1 MGVMDRTIIHVMRH
15 GEVDNPDGVL
25 YGRLPGFGLTEL
37 GHAMAA
43 RAEYLVDSGA
53 DIARVISSP
62 LLRAQLTAAPTAAAY
77 DLGIQSDP
85 RLIESDNVFEGLPV
99 NTNRAM
105 LANPKYFKY
114 YCNPLRPSWGEP
126 YRDIASRMSAALS
139 SALREARGREALV
152 VSHQNPIVTLTRFV
166 NGQPLAHAPK
176 SRHCALASIT
186 SFIFSGATL
195 VGTSYAEP
203 AADLVAMAKDMT
215 PGDSQADLRR

>member
-1 MGVMDRTIIHVMRH
+1 MDRTIIHVMRH

-43 RAEYLVDSGA
+43 RAAEYLVDSGA

-77 DLGIQSDP
+77 DLGIRSDP

-99 NTNRAM
+99 NTNHAM

-152 VSHQNPIVTLTRFV
+152 VSHQNPIVTL

>member
-1 MGVMDRTIIHVMRH
+1 MDRTIIHVMRH

-43 RAEYLVDSGA
+43 RAAEYLVDSGA

-186 SFIFSGATL
+186 SFFFSGATL

>member
-1 MGVMDRTIIHVMRH
+1 MDRTIIHVMRH

-25 YGRLPGFGLTEL
+25 YGRLPGLGLTEL

-43 RAEYLVDSGA
+43 RAAEYLVDSGA

-105 LANPKYFKY
+105 LANPKYFKD

-126 YRDIASRMSAALS
+126 YRDIASRMSAARS

>member
-1 MGVMDRTIIHVMRH
+1 MDRTIIHVMRH
-15 GEVDNPDGVL
+15 GEVDNPNGVL

-37 GHAMAA
+37 GHQMAA
-43 RAEYLVDSGA
+43 RAADYLQESGA

-77 DLGIQSDP
+77 GLSIATDP

-99 NTNRAM
+99 NSNRAM

-114 YCNPLRPSWGEP
+114 YCNPLRPSWGGP
-126 YRDIASRMSAALS
+126 YRDVASRMRAALS

-166 NGQPLAHAPK
+166 DGLPLAHSPK
-176 SRHCALASIT
+176 SRHCSLASIT
-186 SFIFSGATL
+186 SFIFSGSTL

-203 AADLVAMAKDMT
+203 AADLVALARDMT
-215 PGDSQADLRR
+215 PGDSAADLRR

>member
-1 MGVMDRTIIHVMRH
+1 MDRKGRTLQLSIKAKDDAEMR
-15 GEVDNPDGVL
+15 EVLEEYQSASG
-25 YGRLPGFGLTEL
+25 GTTQL
-37 GHAMAA
+37 GA
-43 RAEYLVDSGA
+43 
-53 DIARVISSP
+53 

>member
-1 MGVMDRTIIHVMRH
+1 MDRTIIHVMRH
-15 GEVDNPDGVL
+15 GEVDNPGGVL

-43 RAEYLVDSGA
+43 RAAEYLVDSGA

-139 SALREARGREALV
+139 SALSEARGREALV

-186 SFIFSGATL
+186 SFVFSGATL